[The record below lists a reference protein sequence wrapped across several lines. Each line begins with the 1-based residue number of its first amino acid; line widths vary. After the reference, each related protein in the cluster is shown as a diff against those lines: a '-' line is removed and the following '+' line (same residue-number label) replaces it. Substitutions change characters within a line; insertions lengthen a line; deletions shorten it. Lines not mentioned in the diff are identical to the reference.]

1 MGEFRVAQP
10 IVMLLLRHRSSE
22 LLTMLMLQ
30 VEQYVKISGH
40 WDLSK
45 VNDMGTNLIRE
56 FIR

>member
-1 MGEFRVAQP
+1 MSSV
-10 IVMLLLRHRSSE
+10 LLI
-22 LLTMLMLQ
+22 MLMLQ